1 MPKAA
6 VKHQHKKQYP
16 AVLPAHRC
24 VHLDTKR
31 SDSSTSHVRACAS
44 RPPPAFVR
52 VRLGGLKN
60 LVPLRGTG
68 YAEPTCFDGAQH
80 FTERV

>member
-6 VKHQHKKQYP
+6 VKHQNKKQYP
-16 AVLPAHRC
+16 AVLPTHGR
-24 VHLDTKR
+24 VHLDTKM

-44 RPPPAFVR
+44 RPPLAFVR

-60 LVPLRGTG
+60 PVPLRGTG
-68 YAEPTCFDGAQH
+68 YTEPTCFDGTHH
-80 FTERV
+80 FTKRV